1 MAEDLKRFVETN
13 FPKDPIYSKEFYKTA
28 LPMEEMMDYPHFFKQ
43 KKANLANGRKLKIR
57 STNNSSM
64 SNYPSKQNG
73 IACSP
78 SPRVGNIARVQSVT
92 NKSKSTARSHY
103 QRLNAM
109 GYDVHATGGKMSDI
123 ITNQYMNNYV
133 EMLKG
138 KDVQNYIDKKMKNQ
152 KPIFKNFIENNANI
166 RRK

>member
-1 MAEDLKRFVETN
+1 
-13 FPKDPIYSKEFYKTA
+13 
-28 LPMEEMMDYPHFFKQ
+28 
-43 KKANLANGRKLKIR
+43 
-57 STNNSSM
+57 
-64 SNYPSKQNG
+64 
-73 IACSP
+73 
-78 SPRVGNIARVQSVT
+78 
-92 NKSKSTARSHY
+92 
-103 QRLNAM
+103 M